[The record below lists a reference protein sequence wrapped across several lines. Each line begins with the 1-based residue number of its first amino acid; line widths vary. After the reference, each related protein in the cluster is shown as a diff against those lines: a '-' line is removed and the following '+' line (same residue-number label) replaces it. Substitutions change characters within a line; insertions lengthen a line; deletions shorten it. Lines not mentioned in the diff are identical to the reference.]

1 MLVLKRTA
9 YVNRTEEYELRVDK
23 EYLERLNGDT
33 RRYFEDPN
41 VIADEDIKNF
51 VIDDTT
57 VEIIYNRGWEDY
69 LPEHPDSVQH
79 PEICK
84 ILNKNFTATF
94 ANGTRYTQTLG
105 DLLYEFINDDV
116 WCSEHH
122 DYDEYIEDSEDDFR
136 YE

>member
-23 EYLERLNGDT
+23 EYLERLNRDMKN
-33 RRYFEDPN
+33 YFEQHN
-41 VIADEDIKNF
+41 VIADEDVKNF
-51 VIDDTT
+51 VIDDTA
-57 VEIIYNRGWEDY
+57 VEIIYNHGWEDY
-69 LPEHPDSVQH
+69 LLGHPDSVQH

-84 ILNKNFTATF
+84 ILSKHITLTYPSDTFTES
-94 ANGTRYTQTLG
+94 LG

-116 WCSEHH
+116 WESEHY
-122 DYDEYIEDSEDDFR
+122 DYDEYVEDSEDDFR